1 MYIIVIVLKT
11 IRFLPRKGGQNMT
24 VKKSKSVNNVY
35 GFFINSIVL
44 DDHGLPVP
52 LEIGEK
58 LSF

>member
-1 MYIIVIVLKT
+1 
-11 IRFLPRKGGQNMT
+11 MT